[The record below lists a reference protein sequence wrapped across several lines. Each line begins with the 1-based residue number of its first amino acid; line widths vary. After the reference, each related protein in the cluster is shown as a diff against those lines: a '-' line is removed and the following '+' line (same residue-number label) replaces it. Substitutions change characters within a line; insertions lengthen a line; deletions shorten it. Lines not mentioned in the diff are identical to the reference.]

1 MSKPLARILE
11 AAVLV
16 GAIATIPLMFLAEE
30 YPAAKWVQLV

>member
-1 MSKPLARILE
+1 
-11 AAVLV
+11 VLV